1 VQLALVD
8 SLRCPAH
15 DEESA
20 LVLAVESW
28 AGPRVAEG
36 VLGCPV
42 CKARYPIRKGTI
54 HFAGA
59 ATVQREKADENA
71 EVMRLAAQL
80 GLTEPGGMI
89 LLTGGYATVH
99 ASLTELVEV
108 TCLLVG
114 AEYSAAPLAVNFVV
128 EDRLPLVDH
137 ALRGAAVDA
146 DRVGMLTE
154 VVRCTKPGGRIVA
167 PAASQVPSGVRL
179 VARDDREWVGEVD
192 NVSTVQLRRS
202 ERFPNL

>member
-20 LVLAVESW
+20 LVLSVESW

-36 VLGCPV
+36 VLGCPQ
-42 CKARYPIRKGTI
+42 CNARYPIRGGTI

-59 ATVQREKADENA
+59 GTVQREKTAEGAD
-71 EVMRLAAQL
+71 VMRVAAQL
-80 GLTEPGGMI
+80 GLTEPGGII
-89 LLTGGYATVH
+89 LLTGRYATIH

-108 TCLLVG
+108 TCLLVSG
-114 AEYSAAPLAVNFVV
+114 EHSESPLAVNVV
-128 EDRLPLVDH
+128 VADRLPLVDH
-137 ALRGAAVDA
+137 ALRGAAIDVDGA
-146 DRVGMLTE
+146 FRLTE
-154 VVRCTKPGGRIVA
+154 VARCTKPGGRIVV
-167 PAASQVPSGVRL
+167 PVASPIPSGVSL
-179 VARDDREWVGEVD
+179 IVRDAREWVGEVE

-202 ERFPNL
+202 ERSPTL